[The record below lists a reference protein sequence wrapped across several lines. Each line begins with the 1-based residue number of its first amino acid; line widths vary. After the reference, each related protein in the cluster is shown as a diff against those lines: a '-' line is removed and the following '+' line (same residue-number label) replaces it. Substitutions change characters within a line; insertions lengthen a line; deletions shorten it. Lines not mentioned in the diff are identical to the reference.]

1 MSVGI
6 SVITAVYNAEAV
18 LPGLIASLRA
28 QTDQN
33 FEWIVVDGQ
42 SSDRTLQVLHEA
54 GALVARVI
62 SEADFG
68 IYDAL
73 NKGVRVATGDYYLVL
88 GADDVLRPD
97 AIALYRAAVQELG
110 NPPDVV
116 TAGVLEGGVVHRAR
130 PGLAWLCGLQGYV
143 STHSIGA
150 LIRRSLHDEF
160 GFYSRKFPICA
171 DQLFL
176 KRVGAAGARIKV
188 CDFIAG
194 EFGTGGVSSVD
205 TVGVLTEF
213 FRVQLLTERYKSFQV
228 FIFIVR
234 LLKRYFRL

>member
-73 NKGVRVATGDYYLVL
+73 NKGVRIASGDYYLVL
-88 GADDVLRPD
+88 GADDILSPD
-97 AIALYRAAVQELG
+97 AIANYRAALSGDQQ
-110 NPPDVV
+110 DIV
-116 TAGVLEGGVVHRAR
+116 TARVRAGARILEVCTGQ
-130 PGLAWLCGLQGYV
+130 AWIYGMRGFI
-143 STHSIGA
+143 TAHSIGA
-150 LIRRSLHDEF
+150 LIRRNLHETH
-160 GFYSRKFPICA
+160 GYYSRKFPIAA
-171 DQLFL
+171 DHLFINTVA
-176 KRVGAAGARIKV
+176 RAGARIKV
-188 CDFIAG
+188 CDFVAG
-194 EFGTGGVSSVD
+194 EFGMDGVSSVD
-205 TVGVLTEF
+205 TLGTISEA
-213 FRVQLLTERYKSFQV
+213 FRVQLKTGFAKFPQLVLYV
-228 FIFIVR
+228 LR
-234 LLKRYFRL
+234 LANNYFRL